1 MTEEDGPRRV
11 TRYSVRP
18 PSRFVGKGA
27 DFRLWIQRVELL
39 IYFREADVPR
49 DKRGQELASLLDDEP
64 FRIMSQMG
72 LLRVDS
78 GIDYAAVKE
87 CLHGEAVRT
96 FRTSVGVATQISHG
110 TARAGRVADSI
121 FGEAAYARGQG
132 AYPSWP
138 AEERLEL
145 VRNQFI
151 HGILSSSIQLKLLQ
165 QNLDTLD
172 AAVEL
177 ACRLESV
184 E

>member
-1 MTEEDGPRRV
+1 MTEEDGPRTV

-27 DFRLWIQRVELL
+27 DFRLWIQRVEL
-39 IYFREADVPR
+39 YFREADIPR

-64 FRIMSQMG
+64 FRIVSQMG

-87 CLHGEAVRT
+87 CLEKQFAPSQ
-96 FRTSVGVATQISHG
+96 TSVGVATQISHG

-132 AYPSWP
+132 VSIMAGGRAP
-138 AEERLEL
+138 
-145 VRNQFI
+145 
-151 HGILSSSIQLKLLQ
+151 GTSS
-165 QNLDTLD
+165 
-172 AAVEL
+172 
-177 ACRLESV
+177 
-184 E
+184 